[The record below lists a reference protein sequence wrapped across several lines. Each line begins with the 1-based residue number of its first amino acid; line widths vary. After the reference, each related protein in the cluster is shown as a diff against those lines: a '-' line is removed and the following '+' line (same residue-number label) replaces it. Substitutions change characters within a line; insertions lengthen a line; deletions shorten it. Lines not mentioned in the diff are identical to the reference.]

1 LNLKSRTDITP
12 TLRIIPRDQHIIS
25 RKNIS
30 KAALRV
36 LYRLNEA
43 GYTAYLV
50 GGAVRDLLLGLQPKD
65 FDVATS
71 ATPDE
76 VKKLFRNCRL
86 IGRRFRLAHV
96 VFGPEIIEVAT
107 FRGLGEEGG
116 EGDRH
121 IVDGRIVRD
130 NIWGTIEEDAVR
142 RDFRVNAMY
151 YDISDFSVRDLVLG
165 LQPKDFDVA
174 TSATPDEVKKLFR
187 NCRLIG
193 RRFRLAHVV
202 FGPEI
207 IEVATFR
214 GTGEEGGEGDRHIVD
229 GRIVRDNIWG
239 TIEEDAVRRDFRVN
253 AMYYDISDF
262 SVRDYVGGMQD
273 LDDRVLRLIGDPDVR
288 YHEDPVR
295 MLRAARLAAKLGMRI
310 DAAAMAPFETLGPL
324 LADAAPARLFDE
336 SLKMFLSGNG
346 LKSFRML
353 EQCGLLKFLF
363 PATARALKRGDEALR
378 ALVEHGLANTDARI
392 AEGKSVTPAFLFAVL
407 LWGEVR
413 DVAHQLIGRGVEGN
427 EAWSRAAGQVVGE
440 QCQRVAIP
448 RRFTFTMEEIWSL
461 QPRFEQVQ
469 RKRVFRLMTHP
480 RFRAAFDFL
489 LLRADESPAMRELGQ
504 WWAHAQQLPQDVL
517 AAALPAGGGSE
528 HHAVAPV
535 AAKPPRP
542 RRRRRKPGNKSGSV

>member
-1 LNLKSRTDITP
+1 MNLEPGTDIAP

-50 GGAVRDLLLGLQPKD
+50 GGAVRDLLLGLHPKD

-107 FRGLGEEGG
+107 FRGLGEEGT

-130 NIWGTIEEDAVR
+130 NIWGSIEEDA
-142 RDFRVNAMY
+142 
-151 YDISDFSVRDLVLG
+151 I
-165 LQPKDFDVA
+165 
-174 TSATPDEVKKLFR
+174 
-187 NCRLIG
+187 
-193 RRFRLAHVV
+193 
-202 FGPEI
+202 
-207 IEVATFR
+207 
-214 GTGEEGGEGDRHIVD
+214 
-229 GRIVRDNIWG
+229 
-239 TIEEDAVRRDFRVN
+239 RRDFRVN

-262 SVRDYVGGMQD
+262 SVRDYVDGSRD
-273 LDDRVLRLIGDPDVR
+273 LDDRVLRLIGDPVTR
-288 YHEDPVR
+288 YREDPVR
-295 MLRAARLAAKLGMRI
+295 MLRAARLAAKLNMQI
-310 DAAAMAPFETLGPL
+310 DAAAMAPFESLGPL
-324 LADAAPARLFDE
+324 LAEAAPARLFDE
-336 SLKMFLSGNG
+336 SLKMFLAGQG

-353 EQCGLLKFLF
+353 EKCGLLKFLF
-363 PATARALKRGDEALR
+363 PATARALKRGDQALR
-378 ALVEHGLANTDARI
+378 SLVEQGLANTDTRI

-413 DVAHQLIGRGVEGN
+413 DVAHQSIAQGLDAN
-427 EAWSRAAGQVVGE
+427 EAWSRAAALVVAE

-461 QPRFEQVQ
+461 QPRFEQIQ
-469 RKRVFRLMTHP
+469 RKRVFRLMAHP

-489 LLRADESPAMRELGQ
+489 LLRADESTAMRELGQ
-504 WWAHAQQLPQDVL
+504 WWAHAQLLPQDVL
-517 AAALPAGGGSE
+517 SAALPVGGGS
-528 HHAVAPV
+528 HASDNAPMPS
-535 AAKPPRP
+535 AGRPPRP
-542 RRRRRKPGNKSGSV
+542 RRRRRKPGDKSGSA